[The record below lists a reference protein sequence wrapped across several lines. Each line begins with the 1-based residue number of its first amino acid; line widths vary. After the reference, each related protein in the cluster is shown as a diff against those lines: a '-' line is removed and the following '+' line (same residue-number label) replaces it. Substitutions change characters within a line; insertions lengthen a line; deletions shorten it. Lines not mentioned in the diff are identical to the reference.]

1 MKIKAMI
8 PNIISLVRLAGIP
21 ALLFFMTSHLK
32 LPWWFV
38 STFFLLLAA
47 TDMLDGFL
55 ARKLHA
61 ESDLGAL
68 LDPLIDK
75 LLVLCPLIVLV
86 GSRAPE
92 TNHMM
97 VPAWMVIALLA
108 RELWITGLRG
118 MAATKGIVIQAA
130 EMGKLKTFLQVVAVA
145 LLLVDDRVLFELF
158 ESEITAHY
166 AGLQSLLGAIILA
179 YMSGFEY
186 TVQFFQRITRSQ
198 SSVVSNTQI
207 PSTQTLTTQMS
218 VPQDLGDEKRP
229 RSFLLGRRA

>member
-1 MKIKAMI
+1 MKTKAMI
-8 PNIISLVRLAGIP
+8 PNLISLVRLAGIP
-21 ALLFFMTSHLK
+21 FLLYLMTLDFK
-32 LPWWFV
+32 LPWWFNSV
-38 STFFLLLAA
+38 FFLLLAA

-75 LLVLCPLIVLV
+75 LLILCPLIVLV
-86 GSRAPE
+86 GRRAPE
-92 TNHMM
+92 TNHML
-97 VPAWMVIALLA
+97 VPAGMVIALLA

-130 EMGKLKTFLQVVAVA
+130 ELGKLKTFLQVVAVA

-158 ESEITAHY
+158 EQGITAHY

-179 YMSGFEY
+179 YMSGSEY
-186 TVQFFQRITRSQ
+186 TVQFFQRIARSQ
-198 SSVVSNTQI
+198 RGVVSNTQI
-207 PSTQTLTTQMS
+207 RTTHTPTTHTSAPQALRDEEST
-218 VPQDLGDEKRP
+218 

>member
-1 MKIKAMI
+1 MI

-21 ALLFFMTSHLK
+21 VLLFFMTAHLK

-38 STFFLLLAA
+38 SVFFLLLAA

-92 TNHMM
+92 TNHVM

-158 ESEITAHY
+158 EREITAHY

-186 TVQFFQRITRSQ
+186 TVQFFQRITCSQ
-198 SSVVSNTQI
+198 KRVVSNTQV
-207 PSTQTLTTQMS
+207 PSTQTLPTQTS
-218 VPQDLGDEKRP
+218 APQYIRDAEKS
-229 RSFLLGRRA
+229 RSFLLSRRA